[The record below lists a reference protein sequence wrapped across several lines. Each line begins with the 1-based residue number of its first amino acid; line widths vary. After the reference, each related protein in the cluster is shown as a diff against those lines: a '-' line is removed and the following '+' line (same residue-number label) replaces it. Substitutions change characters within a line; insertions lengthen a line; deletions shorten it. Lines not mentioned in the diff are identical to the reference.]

1 MLEKAL
7 IDQLLRK
14 IKKGSLSVN
23 YWDGSS
29 QSYGKHDK
37 PELTLTLHDKKIVRS
52 LVKNPSLGAGE
63 AYMDGR
69 LTVDGPLDK
78 LAELA
83 FLNKHVFDMAK
94 ANRMYKGIT
103 RNIKRNQRKLI
114 AHHYD
119 LGNDFY
125 KLWLDDKTLGYTCS
139 YYKTPDDS
147 LEEGQ
152 IQKFDHVLNKLQIHP
167 GQELLDIGFGW
178 GYLLIRAA
186 KRFGTK
192 GFGVS
197 LSQEQLGHARE
208 WAKKEKVDHLV
219 SFELMNYQDLPKLKR
234 QFDRVVSV
242 GFFEH
247 VGRGN
252 HPTYFDIVNKMLKP
266 DGVSVLHCITSQYSG
281 PSDAWL
287 DKYIFPGYAVLTIAE
302 LSAMMAERGF
312 VQKDYENIGPHYAKT
327 LDQWWENVRAHKK
340 DIVAMYDERF
350 YKMWEFYLASC
361 MAAFR
366 VGTLNL
372 SQWTFTRSP
381 CLQWPL
387 TRDYLYTNKKDKVI

>member
-7 IDQLLRK
+7 LDKLLK
-14 IKKGSLSVN
+14 QIQNGSLRVS
-23 YWDGSS
+23 YWDGSEHT
-29 QSYGKHDK
+29 YGENKP
-37 PELTLTLHDKKIVRS
+37 PELNVTLNDKKVVRA

-78 LAELA
+78 LSKIG
-83 FLNKHVFDMAK
+83 FMNKNVFDLSK
-94 ANRMYKGIT
+94 ANRMYKGMA
-103 RNIKRNQRKLI
+103 RNIKRNQKKLI

-119 LGNDFY
+119 LGNEFY

-139 YYKTPDDS
+139 YYKKPDDS
-147 LEEGQ
+147 LEQGQ
-152 IQKFDHVLNKLQIHP
+152 IQKFDHVLNKLQIKP

-186 KRFGTK
+186 KRFGAK

-197 LSQEQLGHARE
+197 LSREQLAHARE
-208 WAKKEKVDHLV
+208 WAKKEHVDHLV
-219 SFELMNYQDLPKLKR
+219 NFELMNYQDLPQLQR
-234 QFDRVVSV
+234 QFDRIVSV

-252 HPTYFDIVNKMLKP
+252 HPLYFDIVDRMLKP
-266 DGVSVLHCITSQYSG
+266 GGVSVLHSITSQYSG

-287 DKYIFPGYAVLTIAE
+287 DKYIFPGYAVLTVAE
-302 LSAMMAERGF
+302 VSAMMAERGF

-327 LDQWWENVRAHKK
+327 LEQWWENVRTHKQ
-340 DIVAMYDERF
+340 DIIAMYDERF
-350 YKMWEFYLASC
+350 YRMWEFYLASC
-361 MAAFR
+361 MSAFR
-366 VGTLNL
+366 YGNLNL
-372 SQWTFTRSP
+372 SQWTFTRAP
-381 CLQWPL
+381 GLDWPL
-387 TRDYLYTNKKDKVI
+387 TRDYLYSDTKHKG